1 MNLFESLKS
10 SIQSLFGNKI
20 RSILTMLGII
30 IGIAS
35 VITMSGIGQGAQ
47 KNITGNLKEGG
58 YGKFTISIDKND
70 TEFRQ
75 KYMLNNKILQQLK
88 DSGKFRAVSANISSR
103 FFIKVNGRTEM
114 IWANVTNEDFEQI
127 DKIEII
133 YGRNILPFEYEMRD
147 RVVTVDHLTATTLFG
162 DPQSAV
168 GQTIELASGRNA
180 SYISYKIIGVYKNP
194 LEQMIKIMGGRRIPR
209 FIRLPIN
216 TYDKMFATKSGE
228 YTAIIVEA
236 KNPEDLAQG
245 MSDARDLLY
254 EITGME
260 DLYEINAA
268 SNAAQSFDEI
278 LTMLNIFVSF
288 VAGIS
293 LLVGGIGVM
302 NIMLVSVI
310 ERTKEVG
317 IRKAI
322 GATNKDIMIQ
332 FLLEAIILTGL
343 GGLIGIILGIAFGL
357 LIGSFTGIP
366 PVFMPIYVF
375 GSMFVSM
382 VIGIVFG
389 VTPARKAASLN
400 TVEALRSE

>member
-1 MNLFESLKS
+1 MNLLESFKS

-30 IGIAS
+30 IGITS

-47 KNITGNLKEGG
+47 QSITGNLKEGG
-58 YGKFTISIDKND
+58 YGKFTVSIDKND

-75 KYMLNNKILQQLK
+75 KYMLNNKILQKIK
-88 DSGKFRAVSANISSR
+88 DSGNFKAASPSISAR
-103 FFIKVNGRTEM
+103 FFVKVNGRTEM
-114 IWANVTNEDFEQI
+114 IFANVTNEDFEQI
-127 DKIEII
+127 DKVEII

-147 RVVTVDHLTATTLFG
+147 RVVTIDHLTATSLFG
-162 DPQSAV
+162 DSQSAV
-168 GQTIELASGRNA
+168 GQNIELASGRNA
-180 SYISYKIIGVYKNP
+180 SYISYKIVGVYKNP
-194 LEQMIKIMGGRRIPR
+194 LEQMISIMGGRRIPR
-209 FIRLPIN
+209 YIRLPIN
-216 TYDKMFATKSGE
+216 TYDRMFATKAGE
-228 YTAIIVEA
+228 YSDIIVEA
-236 KNPEDLAQG
+236 LNPENLAG
-245 MSDARDLLY
+245 AMSDARALLY
-254 EITGME
+254 EITGIE
-260 DLYEINAA
+260 DLYEISTV

-278 LTMLNIFVSF
+278 LSMLNIFVSF

-322 GATNKDIMIQ
+322 GATNRDIMMQ

-343 GGLIGIILGIAFGL
+343 GGIIGIILGISFGL
-357 LIGSFTGIP
+357 LIGAFIKIP
-366 PVFMPIYVF
+366 PVFKPIYVL

-382 VIGIVFG
+382 FIGIIFG
-389 VTPARKAASLN
+389 VTPAKKAANLN